1 MTLMSSKPKVYFRA
15 DGNAQMGLGH
25 VFRSLALAEMLSES
39 FDCHF
44 VIRNPLASLKPHILA
59 VCKSIIELPKTDN
72 STAETAPLLSIINKN
87 EIIVLDGYHFQTDYQ
102 NAFKNRGIKVVCIDD
117 IYEHHFTADVVI
129 NHAGG
134 IEKTHYLAEKYT
146 QFYLGLQ
153 YALLRKPFREIAK
166 NKVEKPNNLFICLGG
181 ADPKNDTLNIL
192 KKVEKTGEQNTCFL
206 VVGGAYLHQ
215 KSLNQFLENTT
226 LKVNLLSNLSAD
238 EMVFYMNQCARA
250 ITPPSTVSYEYL
262 STGGLLYLKVIADN
276 QININRY
283 FLNDNLALS
292 FEDDFGYYSTEKIEL
307 CLKNQSNLFDGNQ
320 QKRFLNVFHDLA
332 ITTRLA
338 NSDDCKLYFDWTN
351 EPLTRQQSFNSEPI
365 LFEYHEAWFN
375 RRLAD
380 ENSVLFVVE
389 FNKNPIGQIRFQIE
403 KNTATISYSL
413 DENYRG
419 KGLGFWILKK
429 GVDALRNNLYNTFPN
444 LEIIGF
450 VKYENIASVKVFRK
464 LGFRETTATE
474 IENSYKYFIK
484 Y

>member
-1 MTLMSSKPKVYFRA
+1 MNKPKVYFRA
-15 DGNAQMGLGH
+15 DGNAQIGLGH

-44 VIRNPLASLKPHILA
+44 VIRNPLASLKTHILA
-59 VCKSIIELPKTDN
+59 VCKSIVELPETED
-72 STAETAPLLSIINKN
+72 STAETAHLLSIINKN
-87 EIIVLDGYHFQTDYQ
+87 EIIVLDGYHFRTDYQ
-102 NAFKNRGIKVVCIDD
+102 NAFKNHGVKVVCLDD
-117 IYEHHFTADVVI
+117 IYAYHFTADVVI

-134 IEKTHYLAEKYT
+134 IAKSDYSAEKYT

-181 ADPKNDTLNIL
+181 ADPQNDTLDIL

-206 VVGGAYLHQ
+206 IVGGAYLHQ
-215 KSLNQFLENTT
+215 KSLNDFLKNTT
-226 LKVNLLSNLSAD
+226 LKVELLNNLSAD
-238 EMVFYMNQCARA
+238 EMIFYMNQCARA

-283 FLNDNLALS
+283 FLNDNLALR
-292 FEDDFGYYSTEKIEL
+292 FEEDFGNYSTIEIEKF
-307 CLKNQSNLFDGNQ
+307 LKNQPNLFDGNQ
-320 QKRFLNVFHDLA
+320 QKRFLNIFNDLV

-338 NSDDCKLYFDWTN
+338 NLGDCKLYFDWTN

-365 LFEYHEAWFN
+365 VFEQHEAWFN

-380 ENSVLFVVE
+380 ENSVLYVVE
-389 FNKNPIGQIRFQIE
+389 LNKNPIGQIRFQIE

-413 DENYRG
+413 DKNYRG

-429 GVDALRNNLYNTFPN
+429 GVDALRNALSNDCPN

-450 VKYENIASVKVFRK
+450 VKFENIASVKVFRK
-464 LGFRETTATE
+464 LGFRETIAME
-474 IENSYKYFIK
+474 IENSYKYLLNYK
-484 Y
+484 L